1 MTITLVLN
9 AILGGDSILPLEAG
23 KEVTFDDRTFK
34 VERLEKEIELI
45 DGDGTDVV
53 FLKTKD
59 RHFLALTRDGEIE
72 FVVATAGN
80 NFKIYKREHTWFLLA
95 IEIPKSLKPGMKWKS
110 SEVFLSC
117 GFGAWER
124 ELEAVAD
131 GENLKIGNLVL
142 KRGHGIVSWK

>member
-1 MTITLVLN
+1 
-9 AILGGDSILPLEAG
+9 
-23 KEVTFDDRTFK
+23 
-34 VERLEKEIELI
+34 
-45 DGDGTDVV
+45 
-53 FLKTKD
+53 
-59 RHFLALTRDGEIE
+59 
-72 FVVATAGN
+72 
-80 NFKIYKREHTWFLLA
+80 
-95 IEIPKSLKPGMKWKS
+95 MKWKS